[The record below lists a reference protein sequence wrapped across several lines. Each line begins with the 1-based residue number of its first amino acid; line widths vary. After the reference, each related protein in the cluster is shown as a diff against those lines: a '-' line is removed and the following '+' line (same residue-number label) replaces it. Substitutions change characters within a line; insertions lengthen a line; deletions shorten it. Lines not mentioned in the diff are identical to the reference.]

1 MTNSSFLIIL
11 YFEMVFA
18 AFLRIEF
25 EKHSEQR
32 LSPEYFLV

>member
-1 MTNSSFLIIL
+1 ML
-11 YFEMVFA
+11 YFEIVFA

-32 LSPEYFLV
+32 LSPLYFLV